1 MRNSHLPSMLATI
14 KLLQISHMEMIH
26 EAQRTEPR
34 LGRLLGHMRTYDNLE
49 HWRRGNA
56 EQISRAE
63 EQMKYRKVHS
73 TPNSTPVYRNSINQA
88 HPILKLRTLAEFQA
102 AIRAQTEA
110 ETQKTVTT
118 EEVLLES
125 DSEDDVDSEGTLGDE
140 SDDDSTWSD
149 DEEPIIGLIKK
160 DVRSLPRHGLSD
172 DETLD
177 MTTSTMSARPK
188 DLR

>member
-1 MRNSHLPSMLATI
+1 M
-14 KLLQISHMEMIH
+14 
-26 EAQRTEPR
+26 
-34 LGRLLGHMRTYDNLE
+34 
-49 HWRRGNA
+49 
-56 EQISRAE
+56 
-63 EQMKYRKVHS
+63 
-73 TPNSTPVYRNSINQA
+73 
-88 HPILKLRTLAEFQA
+88 
-102 AIRAQTEA
+102 
-110 ETQKTVTT
+110 TT

>member
-1 MRNSHLPSMLATI
+1 MLATI
-14 KLLQISHMEMIH
+14 KFLQISHMEMIN

-63 EQMKYRKVHS
+63 DQMKYRKP
-73 TPNSTPVYRNSINQA
+73 TPNSTPVYQNSINHA
-88 HPILKLRTLAEFQA
+88 RPILKLRTLAEFQA
-102 AIRAQTEA
+102 AMRAQTQA
-110 ETQKTVTT
+110 ETQAPVTT
-118 EEVLLES
+118 EEVRSES
-125 DSEDDVDSEGTLGDE
+125 DFEGDVDSEEILGDD
-140 SDDDSTWSD
+140 SDNDSTWSD
-149 DEEPIIGLIKK
+149 DEETIINLIKR

-172 DETLD
+172 DETRD
-177 MTTSTMSARPK
+177 MITSKTSARPK